1 VSIVTVKEPLI
12 EAVKPK
18 TNWFVVLRSFEGNN
32 IRYIRGEVV
41 DTLGWRHTSMLEQR
55 RYIAPLPYGAEVPE
69 EKEVEGAKRRMIEYQ
84 QTDTNKKSRK
94 KN

>member
-1 VSIVTVKEPLI
+1 MSIKDPLI

-18 TNWFVVLRSFEGNN
+18 TNWFVVLRKFDGNGVS
-32 IRYIRGEVV
+32 YVRGEVV
-41 DTLGWRHTSMLEQR
+41 DTNGWRHTGMLEQR

-69 EKEVEGAKRRMIEYQ
+69 ESVVDGQKRRMIDNQ
-84 QTDTNKKSRK
+84 QATTDKKSRK

>member
-1 VSIVTVKEPLI
+1 MTVKDPLI

-18 TNWFVVLRSFEGNN
+18 TNWFVVLRSFEGNA

-55 RYIAPLPYGAEVPE
+55 RYIAPLPNGAEVPE
-69 EKEVEGAKRRMIEYQ
+69 ENEVDGTKRRMLEIQ
-84 QTDTNKKSRK
+84 QTSTDKKSRK

>member
-1 VSIVTVKEPLI
+1 MSVKDPLI

-18 TNWFVVLRSFEGNN
+18 TNWFVVLRTFEGNG
-32 IRYIRGEVV
+32 ISYIRGEVV

-55 RYIAPLPYGAEVPE
+55 RYIAPLPYGVEVPE
-69 EKEVEGAKRRMIEYQ
+69 EKELGETKRRMLEVQ